1 MGKLVKLKFDTPEY
15 RIACQQLGY
24 LEQISQKGLLTLEQ
38 VKMYD
43 LLVKNLSL
51 AKKDAESEVEPIQ
64 PQQLTFSREE
74 AEVFLKLAMEGDPLP
89 EIQAKALSTAS
100 QSVPNIVSD
109 QEEIP
114 YWLLQAQLDEDLRN
128 EKSKVIEES
137 DDNQES

>member
-51 AKKDAESEVEPIQ
+51 AKKDAESEVEPAQ

-89 EIQAKALSTAS
+89 KIQAKALSTAS
-100 QSVPNIVSD
+100 QSVPNIVSK
-109 QEEIP
+109 EGIP